1 MLAVSSL
8 PLFVLCPRAFYF
20 KETLPAI
27 GKKKQTAS
35 RTQRNTHS
43 TIKQIIPPTSSRMLE
58 SEWIGLRGQ
67 CKFIQDMG
75 IRYPTVFRN
84 SAMIKPNAEDILKLS
99 CYSILLENCPEGR
112 VVNPSTGAVFQVK
125 VNENMRDGVMTIL
138 EGAKNVLVSDY
149 PPAGKKGENCP
160 RCVYRQPCKAYIDS
174 PPEMQEDGW
183 IIPENENSSGPGAN
197 TLPLYLQE
205 QGAKIGITGETFV
218 ITKNGKALKTVLMTD
233 VSQIV
238 IYGNIQITSQAIRKA
253 FEKGIQVLFYSSRG
267 TFSGMARGLACYNSK
282 IKPAQFC
289 SIANTDIAS
298 HISQA
303 LIEAKISNCRAFLM
317 RNSEHSEAA
326 KSMKTIQNKI
336 HNALSQ
342 ETLRG
347 FEGSAAR
354 LYFSGFSSML
364 KSRAIADGF
373 CFSRRNRR
381 PPKDPVNSLLS
392 FGYSLLVRE
401 FAVAIEAVGLDPM
414 HGFYHASRSMRPA
427 LALDLME
434 PFRPVIADSL
444 AISLLNKGI
453 LGMDDF
459 TIKEDGSCY
468 MSREARKTYISQYEN
483 RLNTKVNYNGC
494 GTISYRNAIRKSV
507 QDLKAFLL
515 KTQPEYEPLRV
526 K

>member
-1 MLAVSSL
+1 MIAVSSL
-8 PLFVLCPRAFYF
+8 PLFAECPRAFYF
-20 KETLPAI
+20 KETLPVSKT
-27 GKKKQTAS
+27 GKRNNAELNHKTFGKQPLSMIVPLT
-35 RTQRNTHS
+35 TNK
-43 TIKQIIPPTSSRMLE
+43 ILE
-58 SEWIGLRGQ
+58 SQWLGLRGQ
-67 CKFIQDMG
+67 CKFVQEAGLKFPAVFHSSVVQKPLPEDM
-75 IRYPTVFRN
+75 
-84 SAMIKPNAEDILKLS
+84 LKLS
-99 CYSILLENCPEGR
+99 CYSLLLENCPEGR
-112 VVNPSTGAVFQVK
+112 VVNPSSGAILSV
-125 VNENMRDGVMTIL
+125 EITDPMRRGALAIL
-138 EGAKNVLVSDY
+138 EGAKTVLASDS
-149 PPAGKKGENCP
+149 PPRGKKGVSC
-160 RCVYRQPCKAYIDS
+160 RYCKYRSPCARDQEE
-174 PPEMQEDGW
+174 PEKEDEW
-183 IIPENENSSGPGAN
+183 ILPEENSDEPGAN